1 MSENSI
7 TTLDDG
13 STAAT
18 AESVATAE
26 RRELLTAYADWI
38 AVFAPWKSF
47 VTLTVSNAHNCSRD
61 GLHRRWRSLV
71 QILNRDLYGNNYTR
85 IVGHCYF
92 SYVIGFEYMTSGAV
106 HLHALIDKPIHFELV
121 HRVWNKMSGFAY
133 IEPVY
138 DLQGIANYICKYIV
152 KGGDLFFHKPRKC
165 PLPSFQP
172 GWFADHL
179 S

>member
-1 MSENSI
+1 MKNFI
-7 TTLDDG
+7 TFVDDE
-13 STAAT
+13 SSAAQAESAAT
-18 AESVATAE
+18 AA
-26 RRELLTAYADWI
+26 RRELLTGYADWI

-61 GLHRRWRSLV
+61 TLHRRWRSLV

-85 IVGHCYF
+85 IVGHSYF
-92 SYVIGFEYMTSGAV
+92 SYVIGFEYMRSGAV
-106 HLHALIDKPIHFELV
+106 HLHALIDKPIHFDLV

-138 DLQGIANYICKYIV
+138 DVAGISNYICKYIV
-152 KGGDLFFHKPRKC
+152 KGMVLFFHKPRKS

-172 GWFADHL
+172 AWFADHL